1 MYKKRIQQLVEI
13 LKQKQLYGYLVFSSD
28 YHSSEYIVDYFKG
41 RAFLSGFNGSAG
53 TLLVTIHGSYLW
65 TDGRYFIQAEEQ
77 LKGSDIQLMKM
88 GDVHTPTLLE
98 FLKQDM
104 KDNETL
110 AFDAKVATY
119 QFVKTLKQE
128 LKNMQLKM
136 DEDLLQH
143 IWVDRPSLPNE
154 QIIELPLSLT
164 GESVEEKLQK
174 VRQKMDGIQYHLI
187 SSLDDIAYLFNLRG
201 NDIPYNPV
209 FLSYALIS
217 QQKALLFVDL
227 KKVSL
232 DLQKSLNDKG
242 VTLYPYEK
250 IYSILKTL
258 NGSILLDPNKINYA
272 LYVCLDKNIKIF
284 KSENPTTHM
293 KAIKNQTE
301 IENSKKVHIQDGVA
315 FIQFMHYIKT
325 HIQERTFTELEA
337 EELLLKYRQK
347 QKDFQQL
354 SFSTIC
360 AYKEHGAIMHYSA
373 TPTSNYTIQNEGLL
387 LIDSGGQYVGGT
399 TDITRTLAFQNI
411 TQEEKYHFTLALK
424 SHIDLAKVVF
434 LRGCRGISL
443 DILARKPLWDVGL
456 DYKCGTGHGIGYM
469 LNVHEGPNSF
479 RYNMNVNSISAEL
492 KEGMITTNEPGV
504 YIANSHGIRHEN
516 EMLTVFSFENEYGQ
530 FLKFEPLTFVPF
542 DLDGIDVSMLD
553 ASQKQ
558 WLNQYH
564 HLVYE
569 TVKDYLTIEEKE
581 WLKRYTREV

>member
-1 MYKKRIQQLVEI
+1 
-13 LKQKQLYGYLVFSSD
+13 
-28 YHSSEYIVDYFKG
+28 
-41 RAFLSGFNGSAG
+41 
-53 TLLVTIHGSYLW
+53 
-65 TDGRYFIQAEEQ
+65 
-77 LKGSDIQLMKM
+77 
-88 GDVHTPTLLE
+88 
-98 FLKQDM
+98 M

-354 SFSTIC
+354 SF
-360 AYKEHGAIMHYSA
+360 
-373 TPTSNYTIQNEGLL
+373 
-387 LIDSGGQYVGGT
+387 
-399 TDITRTLAFQNI
+399 
-411 TQEEKYHFTLALK
+411 
-424 SHIDLAKVVF
+424 
-434 LRGCRGISL
+434 
-443 DILARKPLWDVGL
+443 
-456 DYKCGTGHGIGYM
+456 
-469 LNVHEGPNSF
+469 
-479 RYNMNVNSISAEL
+479 
-492 KEGMITTNEPGV
+492 
-504 YIANSHGIRHEN
+504 
-516 EMLTVFSFENEYGQ
+516 
-530 FLKFEPLTFVPF
+530 
-542 DLDGIDVSMLD
+542 
-553 ASQKQ
+553 
-558 WLNQYH
+558 
-564 HLVYE
+564 
-569 TVKDYLTIEEKE
+569 
-581 WLKRYTREV
+581 